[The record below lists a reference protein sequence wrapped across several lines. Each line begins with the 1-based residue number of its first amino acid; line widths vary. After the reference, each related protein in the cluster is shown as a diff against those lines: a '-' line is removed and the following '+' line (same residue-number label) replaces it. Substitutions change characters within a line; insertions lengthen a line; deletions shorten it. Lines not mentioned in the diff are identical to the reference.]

1 MKKNNFLTFL
11 FACIPGAGQ
20 MYYGYMR
27 RGLSMI
33 LIFCLTCMVA
43 TLLRRCSCFRRWCG
57 CIPSLTPTT

>member
-1 MKKNNFLTFL
+1 
-11 FACIPGAGQ
+11 

-43 TLLRRCSCFRRWCG
+43 TLLPPLFLLSPVVWM
-57 CIPSLTPTT
+57 